1 MVSNTRYKLYMQQKV
16 HLKLYEVAASILQ
29 VIIKFC
35 ETKKKIELRFWFT
48 LHINLCSTSHHPN

>member
-35 ETKKKIELRFWFT
+35 ETKKNFT
-48 LHINLCSTSHHPN
+48 SPKLMFTSMFT